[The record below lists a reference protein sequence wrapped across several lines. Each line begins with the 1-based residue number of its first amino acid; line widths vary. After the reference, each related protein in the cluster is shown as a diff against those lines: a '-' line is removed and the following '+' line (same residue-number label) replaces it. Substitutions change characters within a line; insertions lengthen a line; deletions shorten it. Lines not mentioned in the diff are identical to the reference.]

1 MTNKKLTK
9 LLRLDHLAVWV
20 SDMEKTVSFLKDVVG
35 FKQHPMEVV
44 VSDDD
49 PTCGGMQAYFVDG
62 NGLWLEMILPT
73 SPGPGMDMLNEF
85 GDGAIV
91 EVNFEAVNEDYM
103 NIIDEMAAN
112 NVGMLAMDGSPL
124 VDGGQIDE
132 GVTGHEGS
140 KESGQRIAYYP
151 ADLSCGTT
159 IEIYELLTDDETN
172 LLLLRNKD
180 WEHVEWDL
188 SAPRADNVSILV
200 EDINKAAIFYTDII
214 GLKRLPEVIDVP
226 SENGNGSVRTLF
238 IKASETDEVWVQLV
252 QPTSPGHAMDLLN
265 EKGTGYAM
273 ELGVEVQDLDKV
285 YDDAKAR
292 GITMVNLDGGA
303 LEAGEK
309 ALTSAHGDRYC
320 YYPLEDSRGLRL
332 KMFQRGIDGASI
344 FQNRDDTFNG

>member
-1 MTNKKLTK
+1 MTNKKLTTP
-9 LLRLDHLAVWV
+9 LRLDHLAVWV

-35 FKQHPMEVV
+35 FKRHPMEVV

-103 NIIDEMAAN
+103 NVIDEMAAK

-200 EDINKAAIFYTDII
+200 EDINKAASFYTDII

-292 GITMVNLDGGA
+292 GITMVNFDGGA